1 MLWILFINSPI
12 QSLKCSLFNHLNKS
26 PLIYKINTH
35 FTDNNLYY
43 RVISLALSYSM
54 QSSKTLTLIY
64 TIYFSKFYFLR
75 KLLIFMHSYFGLQ
88 TVPLTNELTRRPS
101 ILQILP
107 GSILWYH
114 DLIVTSPLVTLETDQ
129 SCVSVGVC
137 WWCLCRTSRTRTC
150 CRRSVAGSDQ
160 TADWVLAPLQKTQG
174 APWGAPC
181 VGTKWFVS
189 ESPVVF

>member
-26 PLIYKINTH
+26 PLIYKINTQL
-35 FTDNNLYY
+35 TDNKLFY

-101 ILQILP
+101 ILHILARIHSMIP
-107 GSILWYH
+107 WPH
-114 DLIVTSPLVTLETDQ
+114 RDLATGYLGDRSAM
-129 SCVSVGVC
+129 CFC
-137 WWCLCRTSRTRTC
+137 
-150 CRRSVAGSDQ
+150 RSVLMRS
-160 TADWVLAPLQKTQG
+160 V
-174 APWGAPC
+174 
-181 VGTKWFVS
+181 
-189 ESPVVF
+189 